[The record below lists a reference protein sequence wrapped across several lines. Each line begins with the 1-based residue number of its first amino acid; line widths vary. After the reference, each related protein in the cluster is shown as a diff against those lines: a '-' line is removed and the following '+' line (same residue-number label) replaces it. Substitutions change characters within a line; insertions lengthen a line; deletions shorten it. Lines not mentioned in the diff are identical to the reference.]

1 MKIYKQEKEEIEQD
15 KKDELHDELD
25 RKDSVENPDGFDDL
39 YKDDR

>member
-1 MKIYKQEKEEIEQD
+1 MGNSCHHTAD